1 MLHQLIIIH
10 EEKMFINV
18 LKKHCEL
25 KDVTVYDIE
34 SVNDFQ
40 YLIDDIS
47 PDIVLIDELIYQKY
61 NDDILRQISQSSN
74 SPKVGVLHWMNTA
87 SDNCRPNQTLLLK
100 RLMMVTRPLA
110 FPFRPIISSAI

>member
-25 KDVTVYDIE
+25 KDVKVYDIE

-74 SPKVGVLHWMNTA
+74 SPKVGVLHSTKNE
-87 SDNCRPNQTLLLK
+87 SILENLNYDFVVELPVN
-100 RLMMVTRPLA
+100 PLVIVDELNSKLEVA
-110 FPFRPIISSAI
+110 KK